1 MDTTGT
7 GTRRTA
13 TTARATAPT
22 LADYARHSAYSDPGR
37 HADLLRAVAPTP
49 AATGAAACATI
60 VHYRAGRPALTDAQR
75 ADIDQRWLATILDT
89 AVARQAGPLD
99 APRDLPRQ
107 VAGCCRDHTLFS
119 LGVLRSHGVPARSR
133 IGFAGYFEPPFFHDH
148 VVVEHWDAGDGTG
161 EDGTGRWVRWD
172 PELTPD
178 SSWGFDVRDMPTGPG
193 SPFPTAAEVW
203 RAIRAGEVDPASYGV
218 DPGMPHLGGK
228 DFVRGYVLL
237 ELAHRMR
244 DEVLLWDVWGA
255 TPDDVPGVAEL
266 WAQEADGDAPA
277 LEPSSD
283 ELDALADEVAAL
295 LVAADAGDAAAEA
308 ALADRYAGRWAAR
321 GRVTTLSPFGRVGI
335 TDLAER
341 TTRWAPA
348 P

>member
-1 MDTTGT
+1 MDTTAPT
-7 GTRRTA
+7 
-13 TTARATAPT
+13 TAPT
-22 LADYARHSAYSDPGR
+22 LGDYARHSAYSDPGP
-37 HADLLRAVAPTP
+37 HADLLRAVAPE
-49 AATGAAACATI
+49 AAAVSAAACATI
-60 VHYRAGRPALTDAQR
+60 VHYRAGSPALADAQR

-89 AVARQAGPLD
+89 AVARRPGPLD
-99 APRDLPRQ
+99 APRDLPQQ

-119 LGVLRSHGVPARSR
+119 VGVLRSHGVPARSR

-148 VVVEHWDAGDGTG
+148 VVVEHWDAAAD
-161 EDGTGRWVRWD
+161 RWVRWD

-178 SSWGFDVRDMPTGPG
+178 GSWDFDVRDMPTGPA

-218 DPGMPHLGGK
+218 APELPELGGQ

-266 WAQEADGDAPA
+266 LAQERPEDGASGPRP
-277 LEPSSD
+277 E

-295 LVAADAGDAAAEA
+295 LVAADAGDVAAEA
-308 ALADRYAGRWAAR
+308 ALAQRYTGPWAAR
-321 GRVTTLSPFGRVGI
+321 GLVTTLSPTGRVGI
-335 TDLAER
+335 TDLRER
-341 TTRWAPA
+341 VTTWR
-348 P
+348 

>member
-1 MDTTGT
+1 MD
-7 GTRRTA
+7 

-22 LADYARHSAYSDPGR
+22 LDDYARHSAYSDPGP
-37 HADLLRAVAPTP
+37 HEELLRAVVPTP

-60 VHYRAGRPALTDAQR
+60 VHYRAGRPTLTDAQR
-75 ADIDQRWLATILDT
+75 ADIDQRWLSSILDT
-89 AVARQAGPLD
+89 AVARRTGPLD
-99 APRDLPRQ
+99 APRDVPQQ

-148 VVVEHWDAGDGTG
+148 VVVEHWDAGAGGTG
-161 EDGTGRWVRWD
+161 EKGTGRWVRWD

-178 SSWGFDVRDMPTGPG
+178 GAWGFDVRDMPTGPQ

-203 RAIRAGEVDPASYGV
+203 RAIRAGQVDPASYGV
-218 DPGMPHLGGK
+218 APDLPELGGQ

-255 TPDDVPGVAEL
+255 TPDDVPGVGDL
-266 WAQEADGDAPA
+266 WAQEAGGDDAPV
-277 LEPSSD
+277 EPSPEPTSD

-295 LVAADAGDAAAEA
+295 LVAADAGDAAAEDGLA
-308 ALADRYAGRWAAR
+308 ARYAGRWAAR
-321 GRVTTLSPFGRVGI
+321 GLVTTLSPTGRVGI
-335 TDLAER
+335 TDLRGR
-341 TTRWAPA
+341 TTRWAGAPA
-348 P
+348 

>member
-1 MDTTGT
+1 MD
-7 GTRRTA
+7 
-13 TTARATAPT
+13 TTARAAAPTPAAPT
-22 LADYARHSAYSDPGR
+22 LDDYARHSAYSDPGP
-37 HADLLRAVAPTP
+37 HGDLLRAVAPTP
-49 AATGAAACATI
+49 AATGAAACRTI

-89 AVARQAGPLD
+89 AVARQTGGLD
-99 APRDLPRQ
+99 APRDLSRQ

-119 LGVLRSHGVPARSR
+119 LGVLREHGVPARSR

-148 VVVEHWDAGDGTG
+148 VVVEHWAQDGAGA
-161 EDGTGRWVRWD
+161 GRWVRWD
-172 PELTPD
+172 PELTPEGD
-178 SSWGFDVRDMPTGPG
+178 RGFDVRDMPTGPD

-244 DEVLLWDVWGA
+244 DEVLLWDVWGG

-266 WAQEADGDAPA
+266 WAQEARDGAD
-277 LEPSSD
+277 EPSSD

-295 LVAADAGDAAAEA
+295 LVAADAGDSAAES
-308 ALADRYAGRWAAR
+308 ALAERYAGRWAAR
-321 GRVTTLSPFGRVGI
+321 GRVTTLSPTGRVGI
-335 TDLAER
+335 TDLAGR
-341 TTRWAPA
+341 TTRWAAAPA
-348 P
+348 